1 MKFLK
6 TKPKQNKTKKN
17 KQKTTTS
24 EITST
29 LIEYKN
35 SNYQNNKE
43 WGMKKSCHLVATLGS
58 NNLKPV
64 KMGLQYPQAFR
75 DAREKS
81 LLSMNDLR

>member
-35 SNYQNNKE
+35 LSYQNNKE
-43 WGMKKSCHLVATLGS
+43 WGMKKCCHLVATLGS

-64 KMGLQYPQAFR
+64 KMGT
-75 DAREKS
+75 
-81 LLSMNDLR
+81 